1 MNINKLKMKL
11 YHHMFKFHHKF
22 LDENIK
28 YLCVYQSKF
37 ISDCQHFEAY
47 SFGVQP
53 VITIG
58 KKSFKK
64 LVGKYGYKRM
74 PPNTTH
80 IPFFLGREMNIGKF
94 DYGYYIKFPDDYS
107 FWVYKFQKLV

>member
-28 YLCVYQSKF
+28 YLCVDQSKF

-58 KKSFKK
+58 KNLLRNWLESTVIKECHPTRLIF
-64 LVGKYGYKRM
+64 R
-74 PPNTTH
+74 
-80 IPFFLGREMNIGKF
+80 FFWEEK
-94 DYGYYIKFPDDYS
+94 
-107 FWVYKFQKLV
+107 